1 MKAFLK
7 IGAVALVALAAIL
20 PASAAT
26 IVIDPFT
33 DNQFDGRAG
42 AGSFTYASVPV
53 APWTRTITV
62 NQLGSNPNTSIF
74 SSGGFLGLSAGVQ
87 TDADWTVRY
96 TAAPQ
101 NFSAYSYFFLG
112 AQTDL
117 GFTYNLWVNGVL
129 GTPVSQGGGGG
140 YQIFVFPFS
149 QFVGVDFSA
158 LTDVRLLAT
167 NTGSLLTRG
176 SDVQFSLFAAS
187 DTNIPEPG
195 TYALMAAGLGALAM
209 LRRRRA

>member
-7 IGAVALVALAAIL
+7 IGAIALVALAAIA

-26 IVIDPFT
+26 IIIDPFT
-33 DNQFDGRAG
+33 DGQFAGQAG
-42 AGSFTYASVPV
+42 AGAFAYASVPV

-62 NQLGSNPNTSIF
+62 NQLGNNPNTSIF
-74 SSGGFLGLSAGVQ
+74 SSGGFLGLSSGVQ
-87 TDADWTVRY
+87 TDADWVVQY
-96 TAAPQ
+96 NAAAQ
-101 NFSAYSYFFLG
+101 DFSAYSYFFVG

-117 GFTYNLWVNGVL
+117 GFTYNLMVNGVL
-129 GTPVSQGGGGG
+129 GTPVTQSGGNS
-140 YQIFVFPFS
+140 YQIFVFPFA
-149 QFVGVDFSA
+149 QFAGVNWAA
-158 LTDVRLLAT
+158 LTDIRLLAN
-167 NTGSLLTRG
+167 NTSNSAFRG

>member
-1 MKAFLK
+1 MKALLK
-7 IGAVALVALAAIL
+7 IGAIALLALVAIT
-20 PASAAT
+20 PASAVT

-33 DNQFDGRAG
+33 DGQFDGRAG
-42 AGSFTYASVPV
+42 AGTFNYASVPV

-62 NQLGSNPNTSIF
+62 NQLGTNPNTSIL
-74 SSGGFLGLSAGVQ
+74 SSGGFLGLSSGVQ

-96 TAAPQ
+96 TALAQ
-101 NFSAYSYFFLG
+101 NFSAYNYFFVG

-117 GFTYNLWVNGVL
+117 GFTYNLMVNGVL
-129 GTPVSQGGGGG
+129 GTAVTQSGGNT

-149 QFVGVDFSA
+149 QFVGVNWAA
-158 LTDVRLLAT
+158 LTDIRLMAT
-167 NTGSLLTRG
+167 NTSSTAFRG

-187 DTNIPEPG
+187 DQNIPEPG
-195 TYALMAAGLGALAM
+195 TYVLMAAGLGTLAL